1 MGSRFWELA
10 LGACAL
16 MLIGEG
22 LLPFLSPSA
31 WRAVFEKALRF
42 SDGQIRFLGLS
53 SVLAGLVILLFFLS

>member
-1 MGSRFWELA
+1 MAGRFWEFA

-22 LLPFLSPSA
+22 LLPFLSPAA

-42 SDGQIRFLGLS
+42 SNGQIRFLGLS
-53 SVLAGLVILLFFLS
+53 SVLAGLAILLFFLS